1 GLPLQWLRSCLTTW
15 PIAFP
20 TVAIVAPL
28 VRRAVARMTTPSQL
42 AA

>member
-1 GLPLQWLRSCLTTW
+1 MRTCITTW

-28 VRRAVARMTTPSQL
+28 VRKIVAKITQ
-42 AA
+42 